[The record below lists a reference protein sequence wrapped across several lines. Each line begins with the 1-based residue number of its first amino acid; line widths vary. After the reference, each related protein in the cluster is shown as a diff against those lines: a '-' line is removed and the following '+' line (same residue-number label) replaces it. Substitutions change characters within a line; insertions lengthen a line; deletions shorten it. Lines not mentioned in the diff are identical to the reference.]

1 MKETTGLTQAKEL
14 LMDFDNRSSWLER
27 SQFVVTEFVI
37 GHSILREH
45 PHKLGIPNNAT
56 VEFCGT

>member
-1 MKETTGLTQAKEL
+1 
-14 LMDFDNRSSWLER
+14 MDFDNRSSWLER

-45 PHKLGIPNNAT
+45 PRKLGIPNNAT
-56 VEFCGT
+56 VEFCGTYKKNSSTQLIN